1 MMWHVRK
8 KVSIRNKKC
17 LWIHFCSPL
26 ANVCIGDLGTN
37 IMSNHLNA
45 RWPCP
50 GVLQHFV
57 LIRNPKQIHASYIHW
72 HRQLHVMLPI
82 CAVQKSHKQGQY
94 DSDVKGSSFET
105 LEKHPVLQANQHL
118 RLCEVAP
125 SFANNFFCSASDIS
139 TGFSWRSYVIQAS
152 CNKIWY
158 DYRYFM
164 SHIGSQKPPQ
174 RPWLYPWIQHLTTKW
189 LRRLESV
196 SKKMCCVHNLHRWWN
211 IFFLHWWTNLRLLWL
226 QKMEPYSADNFFHLT
241 NSHPLA
247 LRSPRTPGSS

>member
-1 MMWHVRK
+1 
-8 KVSIRNKKC
+8 
-17 LWIHFCSPL
+17 
-26 ANVCIGDLGTN
+26 
-37 IMSNHLNA
+37 
-45 RWPCP
+45 
-50 GVLQHFV
+50 
-57 LIRNPKQIHASYIHW
+57 
-72 HRQLHVMLPI
+72 MLPI

-174 RPWLYPWIQHLTTKW
+174 RPWLYPWIQHLKTKW

-196 SKKMCCVHNLHRWWN
+196 SKKMCCAHNLHRWWN
-211 IFFLHWWTNLRLLWL
+211 IASKDGAYLA
-226 QKMEPYSADNFFHLT
+226 ENFFSPHQLPSSGVT
-241 NSHPLA
+241 VTSHTWIQLN
-247 LRSPRTPGSS
+247 GDQFQ